1 MTALEFVSFLDR
13 YIADKPPNF
22 GDGDSVL
29 TLLYE
34 AYNDANN
41 MDSDEIKAGFRDLYK
56 SMNGMPLREMDTIVN
71 PVCALCR
78 DYEQAGFVHGV
89 EVGMLLAKEAGNGT
103 GHCGCTGIL
112 GVRNVY
118 GIRPEEAPVQ
128 QNHSGASPPDLHDN
142 GAGG

>member
-1 MTALEFVSFLDR
+1 MTVLEFVSFLDR

-41 MDSDEIKAGFRDLYK
+41 MDNDAIKTGFRVLYEA
-56 SMNGMPLREMDTIVN
+56 MNGMPLREMDTIVN

-78 DYEQAGFVHGV
+78 DYEQSGFVHGV
-89 EVGMLLAKEAGNGT
+89 QVGMLLAKELNKAYT
-103 GHCGCTGIL
+103 
-112 GVRNVY
+112 
-118 GIRPEEAPVQ
+118 
-128 QNHSGASPPDLHDN
+128 
-142 GAGG
+142 

>member
-41 MDSDEIKAGFRDLYK
+41 MDNGEIKAGFRELYQT
-56 SMNGMPLREMDTIVN
+56 MNGMSLREMDTIVN

-89 EVGMLLAKEAGNGT
+89 EVGMLLAKELNKAYT
-103 GHCGCTGIL
+103 
-112 GVRNVY
+112 
-118 GIRPEEAPVQ
+118 
-128 QNHSGASPPDLHDN
+128 
-142 GAGG
+142 

>member
-41 MDSDEIKAGFRDLYK
+41 MDSDDIKAGFHELYQA
-56 SMNGMPLREMDTIVN
+56 MNGMLLREMDTIVN
-71 PVCALCR
+71 PVCTLWR
-78 DYEQAGFVHGV
+78 DYAQAGFVHGV
-89 EVGMLLAKEAGNGT
+89 QVGMLLAKELNKANT
-103 GHCGCTGIL
+103 
-112 GVRNVY
+112 
-118 GIRPEEAPVQ
+118 
-128 QNHSGASPPDLHDN
+128 
-142 GAGG
+142 

>member
-1 MTALEFVSFLDR
+1 MTAQEFVSFLDR
-13 YIADKPPNF
+13 YIADITPNF

-41 MDSDEIKAGFRDLYK
+41 MDSDDIKAGFHELYQA
-56 SMNGMPLREMDTIVN
+56 MNGMPLREMDTIVN

-89 EVGMLLAKEAGNGT
+89 EGGMLLAKELNKAYT
-103 GHCGCTGIL
+103 
-112 GVRNVY
+112 
-118 GIRPEEAPVQ
+118 
-128 QNHSGASPPDLHDN
+128 
-142 GAGG
+142 

>member
-41 MDSDEIKAGFRDLYK
+41 MDNAAIKTGFRDLYK
-56 SMNGMPLREMDTIVN
+56 SMNGMALRELDTIVN

-78 DYEQAGFVHGV
+78 DYEQSGFVHGV
-89 EVGMLLAKEAGNGT
+89 EVGMLLAKELNKAYT
-103 GHCGCTGIL
+103 
-112 GVRNVY
+112 
-118 GIRPEEAPVQ
+118 
-128 QNHSGASPPDLHDN
+128 
-142 GAGG
+142 

>member
-1 MTALEFVSFLDR
+1 MTALEFVSFIDR
-13 YIADKPPNF
+13 YIADKTPNF

-41 MDSDEIKAGFRDLYK
+41 MDNGAIKAGFRDLYK

-71 PVCALCR
+71 PVCALCQ

-89 EVGMLLAKEAGNGT
+89 EVGMLLAKELNKA
-103 GHCGCTGIL
+103 
-112 GVRNVY
+112 Y
-118 GIRPEEAPVQ
+118 A
-128 QNHSGASPPDLHDN
+128 
-142 GAGG
+142 